1 MMKKLKFEELGLSKE
16 VLKAI
21 AELGFEEA
29 SPIQAEAI
37 PLMLEGRDIVG
48 QAMTGTGKTAAFG
61 IPLIEKID
69 ARSHAVQ
76 ALVLCPT
83 RELAIQ
89 VSVELNKLLK
99 YKRGLCVLPVYGGQP
114 IDRQIRALERG
125 VQIVIGT
132 PGRLM
137 DHMERRTLSL
147 AAVKMVVLDEADQM
161 LDMGFR
167 DDIEMILKQTNP
179 ERQTV
184 LFSATISQEIA
195 TLAKRYQKDPHT
207 IKIAHEKVTVPA
219 VEQVYFDIDPRVKL
233 ELLCRLIDL
242 HNPKSS
248 IVFCNT
254 KRKVDDV
261 VTGLVSRGYAADG
274 IHGDISQPK
283 RDRVMEKF
291 RKGAFEILVAT
302 DVAARG
308 IDVPHV
314 EAVFNF
320 EISQDEESYVH
331 RIGRTGRAGR
341 AGKAFSF
348 VSGRE
353 QYEFKAI
360 LRYTKASIERQ
371 PLPLLDHLDELK
383 NNKLF
388 VEIKQI
394 IQEGSLDK
402 YTKLV
407 EQLVAQDHTE
417 IEIAAALLKKVSHK
431 KGQPKEDLL
440 ANAQPQIASRDDR
453 SYGNRRFGGRGGGG
467 SGGFRRSSTPRSWS
481 SR

>member
-1 MMKKLKFEELGLSKE
+1 MMKKLRFEEMHLSKE
-16 VLKAI
+16 VLKAV
-21 AELGFEEA
+21 ADLGYEEA
-29 SPIQAEAI
+29 SPIQSASI
-37 PLMLEGRDIVG
+37 PCLLEGQDIVG

-69 ARSHAVQ
+69 AAKHAVQ

-99 YKRGLCVLPVYGGQP
+99 YKRGLFVLPVYGGQP
-114 IDRQIRALERG
+114 IERQIRALSRG
-125 VQIVIGT
+125 VHVIIGT
-132 PGRLM
+132 PGRLL
-137 DHMERRTLSL
+137 DHMNRGTINLSK
-147 AAVKMVVLDEADQM
+147 VKMVVLDEADQM

-167 DDIEMILKQTNP
+167 DDIEAILQQT
-179 ERQTV
+179 EQDRQTV
-184 LFSATISQEIA
+184 LFSATMPSEILS
-195 TLAKRYQKDPHT
+195 LARRYQKNPRT
-207 IKIAHEKVTVPA
+207 IKIEHEKVTVPA
-219 VEQVYFDIDPRVKL
+219 VEQVYFDIDPRMKL

-242 HNPKSS
+242 HNPASS

-291 RKGAFEILVAT
+291 RKSAIDILVAT

-320 EISQDEESYVH
+320 EIPQDEESYVH

-353 QYEFKAI
+353 QFEFRSI
-360 LRYTKASIERQ
+360 MRFTKAVIEKK
-371 PLPLLDHLDELK
+371 PLPLLDHLEELK
-383 NNKLF
+383 HNKLF
-388 VEIKQI
+388 IEIKRI
-394 IQEGSLDK
+394 IQEGELEKYIKRIEHLVDENHSELD
-402 YTKLV
+402 V
-407 EQLVAQDHTE
+407 
-417 IEIAAALLKKVSHK
+417 AAALLKMISHK
-431 KGQPKEDLL
+431 KGHPKEDLL
-440 ANAQPQIASRDDR
+440 AQAQPQVASRDERSFDR
-453 SYGNRRFGGRGGGG
+453 RRFGGQ
-467 SGGFRRSSTPRSWS
+467 RSSRRPSQRSWR